1 MANCIVVNLFCHFFT
16 SWCYFHV
23 YFWVNEEFG
32 FKKGKKKIVNS
43 RQNMTGI
50 YIKFS
55 AHKSMVLG
63 KVLNIGAFFILF
75 FIIYLFI
82 ILPRC
87 MSLLT
92 WWALLW
98 LIENN
103 PFDAI

>member
-1 MANCIVVNLFCHFFT
+1 MFIFELMKNLV
-16 SWCYFHV
+16 S
-23 YFWVNEEFG
+23 
-32 FKKGKKKIVNS
+32 KKEKKKEIVNS

-82 ILPRC
+82 ILLRC
-87 MSLLT
+87 ISLLT
-92 WWALLW
+92 
-98 LIENN
+98 
-103 PFDAI
+103 